1 MRIVIDIPDNEVPKT
16 QEVVATYI
24 HFIDGEVCEL
34 GNYGVMTLPKGHGDL
49 IDREEVNNA
58 LEREV
63 HTETQLGEA
72 DEEYLEGVRNSYAI
86 VRDIPTVI
94 PADKGEE

>member
-1 MRIVIDIPDNEVPKT
+1 MRIVVEIPDNEVPTT

-49 IDREEVNNA
+49 IDRDTVVSEINKKRVVGRFNTVEVLNNA
-58 LEREV
+58 P
-63 HTETQLGEA
+63 
-72 DEEYLEGVRNSYAI
+72 I
-86 VRDIPTVI
+86 VI

>member
-1 MRIVIDIPDNEVPKT
+1 MRIVVEIPDNEVPKT

-49 IDREEVNNA
+49 IDRDDVLFNKYKIASHYLDYDEVVNVQDIN
-58 LEREV
+58 
-63 HTETQLGEA
+63 
-72 DEEYLEGVRNSYAI
+72 DIKAI
-86 VRDIPTVI
+86 V
-94 PADKGEE
+94 PADKGE

>member
-1 MRIVIDIPDNEVPKT
+1 MKVVIDIPDNEVPKT

-49 IDREEVNNA
+49 IDRNHLEEMK
-58 LEREV
+58 EPFYSS
-63 HTETQLGEA
+63 GG
-72 DEEYLEGVRNSYAI
+72 DMIGYGVLMDSIRKCVKPI
-86 VRDIPTVI
+86 I